1 MHVEPM
7 PWSVMHVGNACGA
20 VGCDAVH
27 VAWNIRAQYVSGC
40 MVSDVCV
47 DVCVGGVWVYDQ
59 LAV

>member
-27 VAWNIRAQYVSGC
+27 VAWTIRAQYVSGC

-47 DVCVGGVWVYDQ
+47 DVCVGGGLGV
-59 LAV
+59 